1 MKTRMTMIA
10 AALSAAM
17 AAQPVLASDDEGYE
31 DGMSM
36 ESRDEIR
43 MMLEEDG
50 WDVRKMEAEDGM
62 IEAYA
67 VRDGKA
73 WELYLDES
81 GEIVRRK
88 EQ

>member
-1 MKTRMTMIA
+1 MTTRMTMIV
-10 AALSAAM
+10 AALCAAM
-17 AAQPVLASDDEGYE
+17 TAQPALASEHGDDD

-50 WDVRKMEAEDGM
+50 WDVRKMEAEDGL
-62 IEAYA
+62 IEAY
-67 VRDGKA
+67 VVKDGKSY
-73 WELYLDES
+73 ELYLDET